1 MREIASLE
9 TVFSVCVCFHS
20 PTCTSPRL
28 STCKPLHNALQ
39 GRHRCILG
47 SSSPKMIV
55 IGLMACKQA
64 RGCFCFFPPESKWEM
79 QPVLSPALTRWCKH
93 RSRARW
99 RHGFSAPTASAR
111 NVFRHSR
118 VFWWSTFCQC
128 LEIST
133 QFLLLFVCRC
143 TSCPYWTWADLRCTD
158 SWTDLK

>member
-9 TVFSVCVCFHS
+9 TVFSVCVCVCFHS

-28 STCKPLHNALQ
+28 SKWKPLHNALQ

-64 RGCFCFFPPESKWEM
+64 RGCFFFFFFSTPESEWEM
-79 QPVLSPALTRWCKH
+79 QPVLSPALTQ
-93 RSRARW
+93 
-99 RHGFSAPTASAR
+99 FSAPTASVLPLHLHRMCSGTVVCFGDQRSASAKSSTHNSVIIYVKMHFMSLL
-111 NVFRHSR
+111 NVSWF
-118 VFWWSTFCQC
+118 
-128 LEIST
+128 
-133 QFLLLFVCRC
+133 
-143 TSCPYWTWADLRCTD
+143 ACTD